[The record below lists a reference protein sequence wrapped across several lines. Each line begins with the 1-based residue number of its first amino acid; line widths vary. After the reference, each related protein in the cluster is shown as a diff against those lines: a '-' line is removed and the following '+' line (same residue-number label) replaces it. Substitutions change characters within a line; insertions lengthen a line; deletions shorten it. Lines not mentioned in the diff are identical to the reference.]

1 MTDRA
6 AVHAWCDFLRAR
18 IAEEQRAAEGAASAP
33 DGTGVPVWTLTE
45 AGEPELGV
53 RAGDDVLLTVR
64 TGRGPWADLVVAE
77 HLVRFQPRRAYA
89 DLTAWVNLVDLLDP
103 LGQLRPGGGKRTP
116 HRRPPVRRPLPGPP
130 RLPRAGPAM
139 TSPPRACS
147 APG

>member
-33 DGTGVPVWTLTE
+33 DGTGVPVWMLTE

-64 TGRGPWADLVVAE
+64 TGRGTWADLVVAE

-89 DLTAWVNLVDLLDP
+89 DLTAWVNLVDLLDHWVNFDLAVANELLTVVLLFADRYRDHP
-103 LGQLRPGGGKRTP
+103 DY
-116 HRRPPVRRPLPGPP
+116 PGPGQ
-130 RLPRAGPAM
+130 R
-139 TSPPRACS
+139 
-147 APG
+147 

>member
-1 MTDRA
+1 MTDQA

-89 DLTAWVNLVDLLDP
+89 DLTAWVNLVDLLDHWVNFDLAVANELLTVVLLFADRYRDHP
-103 LGQLRPGGGKRTP
+103 DY
-116 HRRPPVRRPLPGPP
+116 PGPGQ
-130 RLPRAGPAM
+130 R
-139 TSPPRACS
+139 
-147 APG
+147 